1 MLVHIFQYRLDTIL
15 LTVTDRPDAIKLQ
28 ALAHGTL
35 KDKHRRGTRAR
46 DKVDTLWIEVGY
58 RTREDRVMPARE
70 QTDTVGTYQR
80 TAVLVTDIQD
90 ALFEQGTLVGLL
102 TEAGGYN
109 YERTHLLLLGQQ
121 FHVVRTILGGHHQD
135 SQVRRRQLACIM
147 EGLDTLHLVLF
158 GIHHTQRTLVATT

>member
-1 MLVHIFQYRLDTIL
+1 MLVHIFQHRLDTIL

-46 DKVDTLWIEVGY
+46 DKVNTLWIEVGY
-58 RTREDRVMPARE
+58 RTREDGVMPARE
-70 QTDTVGTYQR
+70 QSDTVGTYQR
-80 TAVLVTDIQD
+80 TAILVTDIQD
-90 ALFEQGTLVGLL
+90 TLFEQSALVGLL
-102 TEAGGYN
+102 TEAGGYDN
-109 YERTHLLLLGQQ
+109 ERTHLLLLGQQ

-158 GIHHTQRTLVATT
+158 GIHYTQRTLVATT